1 MSFMRGGGVGG
12 RWIFC
17 RKCDRNIE
25 LYNIYI
31 LRNILKRV
39 FKVLGWIADP
49 SLKALILSF
58 CIFVYN
64 YVFMLIN
71 IYLSVDIPIE
81 FLYLCKPKVI
91 MI

>member
-1 MSFMRGGGVGG
+1 MSFIRGRGVGG
-12 RWIFC
+12 RWSSWQ
-17 RKCDRNIE
+17 KCEWNIE
-25 LYNIYI
+25 LYNIHI

-64 YVFMLIN
+64 YVSMLIN
-71 IYLSVDIPIE
+71 IYLSVDISIE
-81 FLYLCKPKVI
+81 FYIFVNQR
-91 MI
+91 

>member
-1 MSFMRGGGVGG
+1 MSFILGRGVGG
-12 RWIFC
+12 RWSSWQ
-17 RKCDRNIE
+17 KCEWNIE
-25 LYNIYI
+25 LYNIHI

-71 IYLSVDIPIE
+71 IYLSVDITIE

>member
-1 MSFMRGGGVGG
+1 MSFIRGRGVGG
-12 RWIFC
+12 RWSFY

-49 SLKALILSF
+49 SLKALMLSF
-58 CIFVYN
+58 F
-64 YVFMLIN
+64 VFMYKN
-71 IYLSVDIPIE
+71 M
-81 FLYLCKPKVI
+81 FFC
-91 MI
+91 

>member
-1 MSFMRGGGVGG
+1 MSFILGRGVGG
-12 RWIFC
+12 RWSSWQ
-17 RKCDRNIE
+17 KCEWNIE
-25 LYNIYI
+25 LYNIHI

-58 CIFVYN
+58 LYFVYN

-71 IYLSVDIPIE
+71 IYLSVDISIE
-81 FLYLCKPKVI
+81 FYIFVNQR
-91 MI
+91 

>member
-1 MSFMRGGGVGG
+1 MSFMRGRGVGG

-17 RKCDRNIE
+17 RKSDRNIE

-49 SLKALILSF
+49 SLKALMLS
-58 CIFVYN
+58 
-64 YVFMLIN
+64 
-71 IYLSVDIPIE
+71 
-81 FLYLCKPKVI
+81 FLYLCIKLCFYADKHVVI
-91 MI
+91 G